1 MKPKIT
7 IFLLFFSV
15 LLFACKTEKSTIQVN
30 IQTKLAPI
38 MLDEIH
44 YYSVLNDSLKSFFI
58 RNLGAKRMKEQPF
71 NPIKFIDFLSVHP
84 DEATLN
90 LSPKGP
96 FEGIKVGDPK
106 RWEKETVPPTADL
119 PAIYGVHW
127 VAFATKDVAK
137 ALAKMERNGVKV
149 ANRNLKLPTEPHAKA
164 VAVYTPDYN
173 LLVLIERPKTA
184 MTTEFKIDHIQLLV
198 NSLEDNVEFF
208 VQVFQAQIKKEK
220 DDTAIMEIG
229 KHLFVVSEPEGLGL
243 VRDKV
248 VTRDPKK
255 FRSSIDHL
263 GFLYADAQPAYENAV
278 AKGYQFLLKPTP
290 FNYFEKPTPYSFGI
304 LFSPDGLQCE
314 MVTEKGR
321 TSARTMYA
329 E

>member
-1 MKPKIT
+1 MKMGRI
-7 IFLLFFSV
+7 IFFFLV
-15 LLFACKTEKSTIQVN
+15 FTFACKTEKRAIQAN
-30 IQTKLAPI
+30 LQNNLAPI

-44 YYSVLNDSLKSFFI
+44 YYSVLNDSLKPFFI
-58 RNLGAKRMKEQPF
+58 KNFNAKRMKEQPF

-84 DEATLN
+84 DQATLN

-106 RWEKETVPPTADL
+106 RWEKETVPPSPTLA
-119 PAIYGVHW
+119 PMYGVHW
-127 VAFATKDVAK
+127 VAFATNN
-137 ALAKMERNGVKV
+137 LAKSLSKMEKNGVKI
-149 ANRNLKLPTEPHAKA
+149 AQKSIKLPNEPHVKTAA
-164 VAVYTPDYN
+164 IYTPDYN
-173 LLVLIERPKTA
+173 LLVLVEKPKA
-184 MTTEFKIDHIQLLV
+184 KLKSEFSIDHIQLLV
-198 NSLEDNVEFF
+198 NSLEDNIKFF
-208 VQVFQAQIKKEK
+208 TEVFQAKIKNETVN
-220 DDTAIMEIG
+220 TAVMEIG
-229 KHLFVVSEPEGLGL
+229 QHLFVISEPEGLGL
-243 VRDKV
+243 AREKV
-248 VTRDPKK
+248 VSRDPKK
-255 FRSSIDHL
+255 FRSNIDHL

-321 TSARTMYA
+321 TSARVMYA